1 MSEKMAC
8 LNPEDIQTKRVFDT
22 KGVFPTFQAHR
33 GGGESGA
40 ILSKIKTKCVR
51 RVADGR
57 LADCSACSREV
68 TGGTDGSAAVVI
80 SKSKKEQ

>member
-1 MSEKMAC
+1 MAC

-22 KGVFPTFQAHR
+22 NGVFPTFQAHR

-40 ILSKIKTKCVR
+40 ILSTIKKCVR

-57 LADCSACSREV
+57 LADCSACCREV
-68 TGGTDGSAAVVI
+68 TGGTDGSAAVGI
-80 SKSKKEQ
+80 SKSTKEQQSI